1 MRTTLALVIVLCGC
15 SSKPEEKTVDEM
27 GIKITV
33 PGNWDKKK
41 RGDDISISSG
51 MDGVILRVEK
61 EPIKTIED
69 AKGRLIQGY
78 KMREEKT
85 LPSGVFLFDFDV
97 DYGTTGKPMLL
108 RHIEGMLP
116 TAKGHVSCTLQL
128 QPDQDAEPIK
138 QACSSMK
145 PI

>member
-1 MRTTLALVIVLCGC
+1 MRTTFALILVVGGC
-15 SSKPEEKTVDEM
+15 SKPEEIKVDEV

-33 PGNWDKKK
+33 PSNWDKKK

-51 MDGVILRVEK
+51 LDGVILRVEK

-69 AKGRLIQGY
+69 ARGRLIQGY
-78 KMREEKT
+78 KIREEKT
-85 LPSGVFLFDFDV
+85 LPNGGFLFDYDA
-97 DYGTTGKPMLL
+97 DYGTPGKPMLL

-116 TAKGHVSCTLQL
+116 TATGHVSCTLQL

-138 QACSSMK
+138 KACSSMK